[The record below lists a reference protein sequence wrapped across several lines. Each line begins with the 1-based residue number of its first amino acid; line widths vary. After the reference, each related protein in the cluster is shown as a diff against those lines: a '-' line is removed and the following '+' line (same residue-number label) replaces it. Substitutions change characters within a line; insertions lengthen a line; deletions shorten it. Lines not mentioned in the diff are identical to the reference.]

1 MCFQPI
7 FSPLFILIQC
17 TVLTQCGVLHVE
29 LKRHC
34 NPSTTCK
41 VSTRNQILT
50 QHEKNL
56 ITEITD
62 YTVSCRSMTGPRS
75 KSMKVEKKSVVTESR
90 GNRSTNAFLKSE
102 IQYLLGHNIT

>member
-7 FSPLFILIQC
+7 FSPLFIRMQC
-17 TVLTQCGVLHVE
+17 SVLPQCCVLHVE
-29 LKRHC
+29 LTRHC

-41 VSTRNQILT
+41 VSTRNQNVT

-62 YTVSCRSMTGPRS
+62 YTVSNKNC
-75 KSMKVEKKSVVTESR
+75 MKVEKKAS
-90 GNRSTNAFLKSE
+90 
-102 IQYLLGHNIT
+102 